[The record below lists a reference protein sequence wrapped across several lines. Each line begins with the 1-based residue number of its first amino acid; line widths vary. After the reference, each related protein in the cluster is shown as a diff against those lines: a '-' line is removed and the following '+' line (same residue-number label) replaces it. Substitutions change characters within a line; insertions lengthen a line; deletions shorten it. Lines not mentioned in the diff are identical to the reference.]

1 MSQDYLGE
9 FEQMVLLSIMRL
21 DADAYG
27 LAIRGELEVVAG
39 RKPSSG
45 ALYTTLDRL
54 ERKGLVESR
63 SGETSAAR
71 GGRPR
76 RYVRVTPEG
85 RTQLARSR
93 STLMALWDGLEGALD
108 G

>member
-21 DADAYG
+21 SEGAYG
-27 LAIRGELEVVAG
+27 LAIKDELVTVAG
-39 RKPSSG
+39 RTPSSG
-45 ALYTTLDRL
+45 ALYTTLDRM
-54 ERKGLVESR
+54 ERKGLLESSSR
-63 SGETSAAR
+63 EGSQER

-76 RYVRVTPEG
+76 RYLRLTPEG
-85 RTQLARSR
+85 KALLARSR

-108 G
+108 R

>member
-21 DADAYG
+21 GNDAYG
-27 LAIRGELEVVAG
+27 LAIKDELEAVAA
-39 RKPSSG
+39 RSPSSG
-45 ALYTTLDRL
+45 GLYTTLDRM
-54 ERKGLVESR
+54 ETKGLVESYA
-63 SGETSAAR
+63 GEVTLER

-85 RTQLARSR
+85 HALLAHSR
-93 STLMALWDGLEGALD
+93 DTLMALWDGIEEALNR
-108 G
+108 